1 MYQILHGAEFINYD
15 TQKLYYTVYQLLL
28 SPKVG
33 RKFDLARTRIADRV
47 AGVEGELSLEGR
59 IYKSFT

>member
-1 MYQILHGAEFINYD
+1 MLRIIFV
-15 TQKLYYTVYQLLL
+15 TYQLFL

-33 RKFDLARTRIADRV
+33 KKLDQARTRLADRV

-59 IYKSFT
+59 IYKSFP